1 MNVGE
6 QADLYIDGYKLNRA
20 DGFKYLGS
28 YVTKDCKLD
37 EEKSSR
43 TCIQATSS
51 ATGRLRDKVFDCH
64 RDLTTDHQT

>member
-20 DGFKYLGS
+20 DGFKYLGN

-51 ATGRLRDKVFDCH
+51 ATGRLGF
-64 RDLTTDHQT
+64 

>member
-20 DGFKYLGS
+20 DGFKYIGN

-51 ATGRLRDKVFDCH
+51 ATGRLGF
-64 RDLTTDHQT
+64 